1 MRWLLTSS
9 MPHGH
14 WAGLS
19 GIDVAMTKLATS
31 ASWMEALSEKE
42 TLGLEVEDVWQVCHL
57 PRRRTCVCRQVYMLR
72 TAE

>member
-42 TLGLEVEDVWQVCHL
+42 TLAWK
-57 PRRRTCVCRQVYMLR
+57 
-72 TAE
+72 